1 MHSGSSLISEE
12 TGKPD
17 MIMFYNATKGGVD
30 TFDQMC
36 GHMSTSRKTKRWPLC
51 IFYGM
56 INIACINAFVIYSQ
70 NMYKSKQI
78 PVNRKQFMI
87 ELSRKL
93 MIPWM
98 KYRLNLPSL
107 QRSVK
112 TAISGILGLEPLQD
126 RPTQE
131 VSGRTTCQICPSKKR
146 RMTTN
151 KCDSCKR
158 PFCLEH
164 RARICTL
171 CSPDS

>member
-131 VSGRTTCQICPSKKR
+131 VSGRTTCQICPSKK
-146 RMTTN
+146 
-151 KCDSCKR
+151 KG
-158 PFCLEH
+158 E
-164 RARICTL
+164 
-171 CSPDS
+171 